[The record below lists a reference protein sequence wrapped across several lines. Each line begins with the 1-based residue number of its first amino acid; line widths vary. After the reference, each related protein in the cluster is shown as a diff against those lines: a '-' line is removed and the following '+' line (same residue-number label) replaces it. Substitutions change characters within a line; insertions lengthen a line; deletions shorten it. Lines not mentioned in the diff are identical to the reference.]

1 MPSDPT
7 PQVNPR
13 AAQLA
18 KEVSA
23 LPEEIRTTILDA
35 WEALVRTD
43 ENMAFQAELYERIAR
58 MGEEDKERWN

>member
-7 PQVNPR
+7 PETEPR

-23 LPEEIRTTILDA
+23 LPDEIRTTILDA
-35 WEALVRTD
+35 WEALLRTG
-43 ENMAFQAELYERIAR
+43 ENIAFQAEVYERIAR
-58 MGEEDKERWN
+58 MEEEEEERWN